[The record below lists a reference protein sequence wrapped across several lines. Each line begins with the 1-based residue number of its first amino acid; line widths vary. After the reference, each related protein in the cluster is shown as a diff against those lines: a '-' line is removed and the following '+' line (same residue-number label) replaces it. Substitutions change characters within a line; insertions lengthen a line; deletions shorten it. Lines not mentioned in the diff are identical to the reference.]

1 MKEDLKIKLGWLL
14 LSKAVK
20 KNLPLLGIIEPAAA
34 WKEIR
39 EIYKQDLGK
48 LTEYGPGDVLKMNL
62 AHAVM
67 LGAVYKYCR
76 KEPDVDQMTQFY
88 HGIFADTPLLIN
100 AMKHIRMTDTKFRNV
115 QKERAETSQKAR
127 HPYTWQFTVQDTDKD
142 RFTAVFTRCGI
153 KDYLSAQGMPEII
166 PAMCAL
172 DYAFADMSNHLFLR
186 KHTLATGGSVCDCT
200 YVNKQAAAETEHRQS
215 AEDRRNEA
223 LRGGRTK
230 DNNGKALL

>member
-1 MKEDLKIKLGWLL
+1 MKEDLKITIGWLL

-20 KNLPLLGIIEPAAA
+20 KNLPLLGIKEPEKA

-39 EIYKQDLGK
+39 KIYKQDLEK
-48 LTEYGPGDVLKMNL
+48 LTEYGPGDILKMNL

-76 KEPDVDQMTQFY
+76 KEPDVDRMTEFY
-88 HGIFADTPLLIN
+88 RSIFTDTPMLAKGI
-100 AMKHIRMTDTKFRNV
+100 KHIRMTDAKYQNIQKDRALTSRN
-115 QKERAETSQKAR
+115 AR

-153 KDYLSAQGMPEII
+153 RDYLSAQGMPEII

-186 KHTLATGGSVCDCT
+186 KQTLATGGHVCDCT
-200 YVNKQAAAETEHRQS
+200 YINKQTATEAERRQS
-215 AEDRRNEA
+215 AQDSRDEA

-230 DNNGKALL
+230 DNNGESII